1 MAIIRTKQIEK
12 IFEGDIEISGSI
24 SVLGSAIFVQS
35 QSAVPAI
42 IVSGS
47 QEIVPT
53 DIFSGSIF
61 VQGLGTFADTGS
73 NAIIDL
79 GDESF

>member
-1 MAIIRTKQIEK
+1 MSIVRTKQIERV
-12 IFEGDIEISGSI
+12 FRGDITISGSLN
-24 SVLGSAIFVQS
+24 VLGDATFVQS
-35 QSAVPAI
+35 QSGVPAL
-42 IVSGS
+42 IVSGA

-53 DIFSGSIF
+53 NEFSGSIY

-73 NAIIDL
+73 DATIDL

>member
-12 IFEGDIEISGSI
+12 IFDGDIQISGSI

-53 DIFSGSIF
+53 DIFSGSIY

>member
-24 SVLGSAIFVQS
+24 SILGNATFVQS
-35 QSAVPAI
+35 QSAVPALT
-42 IVSGS
+42 VSGA
-47 QEIVPT
+47 QDIVPT
-53 DIFSGSIF
+53 NEFSGSIY

-73 NAIIDL
+73 NATIDL

>member
-24 SVLGSAIFVQS
+24 SVLGSATFVQS

>member
-24 SVLGSAIFVQS
+24 SILGSATFVQS

-47 QEIVPT
+47 AHIVPT
-53 DIFSGSIF
+53 NIFSGSLYI
-61 VQGLGTFADTGS
+61 QGLGTLADTGS
-73 NAIIDL
+73 NATIDL
-79 GDESF
+79 GNESF

>member
-1 MAIIRTKQIEK
+1 MAIIRTKQMEK

-42 IVSGS
+42 TVSGAAH
-47 QEIVPT
+47 IVPT
-53 DIFSGSIF
+53 DIFSGSLYI
-61 VQGLGTFADTGS
+61 QGLGTLADTGS

>member
-24 SVLGSAIFVQS
+24 SILGNATFVQS

-42 IVSGS
+42 AISGAA
-47 QEIVPT
+47 EIVPVN
-53 DIFSGSIF
+53 IFSGSLYI
-61 VQGLGTFADTGS
+61 QGLGTFADTGS
-73 NAIIDL
+73 NASVDL
-79 GDESF
+79 GNESF

>member
-1 MAIIRTKQIEK
+1 MAILRTKQIEK
-12 IFEGDIEISGSI
+12 LFQGDIEISGSI
-24 SVLGSAIFVQS
+24 TVLGNATFVQS
-35 QSAVPAI
+35 QSAVPAL
-42 IVSGS
+42 IVSGA

-53 DIFSGSIF
+53 NEFSGSIY

-73 NAIIDL
+73 NATIDL

>member
-24 SVLGSAIFVQS
+24 SILGSATFVQS

-47 QEIVPT
+47 SHIVPT
-53 DIFSGSIF
+53 NIFSGSLYI
-61 VQGLGTFADTGS
+61 QGLGTLADTGS
-73 NAIIDL
+73 NATIDL
-79 GDESF
+79 GNESF